1 MLLSCKETTRL
12 LSQGEDRKLAF
23 GERVA
28 LRVHLAICNGCRNV
42 NAQFNGSRK
51 KSECSETPAPIAGW
65 RSCRIPIGPPINPMR
80 LSPAHRHSNESG
92 PSCAGSVIDTNFS

>member
-28 LRVHLAICNGCRNV
+28 LRVHLAICDGC
-42 NAQFNGSRK
+42 
-51 KSECSETPAPIAGW
+51 
-65 RSCRIPIGPPINPMR
+65 
-80 LSPAHRHSNESG
+80 
-92 PSCAGSVIDTNFS
+92 TNFRNQVAFLRKAIARLAEQTAKS

>member
-1 MLLSCKETTRL
+1 MMLSCKETTRL

-42 NAQFNGSRK
+42 NTQFKFLRVAVNSLSRD
-51 KSECSETPAPIAGW
+51 G
-65 RSCRIPIGPPINPMR
+65 
-80 LSPAHRHSNESG
+80 NEEIR
-92 PSCAGSVIDTNFS
+92 A